1 MFGCSDEEARWLA
14 YVGTENTIV
23 YNNLSAEEKAAVQS
37 GYWNLFRYDPRR
49 AKNGENPLVIDSKA
63 PTKDY
68 KEFLMGETRYI
79 NLEKKNPERA
89 AKLFNNAAEDA
100 KAKYERLKKLSEI

>member
-1 MFGCSDEEARWLA
+1 
-14 YVGTENTIV
+14 
-23 YNNLSAEEKAAVQS
+23 
-37 GYWNLFRYDPRR
+37 
-49 AKNGENPLVIDSKA
+49 
-63 PTKDY
+63 
-68 KEFLMGETRYI
+68 MGETRYI